1 MAENCQKKYQ
11 KMGKTAEKIK
21 KISFLGVSECS
32 VYALGSRVM
41 NLCKNLQ
48 YVRALTLFGFN
59 KFSIVKPILDYT
71 QVLE

>member
-1 MAENCQKKYQ
+1 
-11 KMGKTAEKIK
+11 MGKIAEKIK
-21 KISFLGVSECS
+21 KLTFWGVSECS
-32 VYALGSRVM
+32 VCALGSRVI

-48 YVRALTLFGFN
+48 YVRALTSLGFN